1 MNIFQFSSPNYERR
15 DGSGSS
21 VAGKSSVCEPKPS
34 EAFGA
39 SPALP
44 QTALTVI
51 KSRLN
56 TECLNARAGCRSTGS
71 DILQAFRVIYA
82 VSIVYYFSAV
92 TPLSVYCC
100 PRVETVMIRLLALS
114 DYHRLAFPGTG
125 SSISLEI
132 FSSNILS
139 FVFTVMET

>member
-1 MNIFQFSSPNYERR
+1 MRAKAVRGVWSE
-15 DGSGSS
+15 SGT
-21 VAGKSSVCEPKPS
+21 
-34 EAFGA
+34 
-39 SPALP
+39 
-44 QTALTVI
+44 TADRFDRN
-51 KSRLN
+51 KESAKHRM
-56 TECLNARAGCRSTGS
+56 LNARAGCRSTGS

-100 PRVETVMIRLLALS
+100 PRVETVMLRLPALS